1 MEAIIV
7 DLIGSAKEKA
17 ELIKKELEGHY
28 DDPNMIN
35 DAIYGS
41 VVTGVKLALDE
52 LQKRNKLK

>member
-1 MEAIIV
+1 MDAIIV
-7 DLIGSAKEKA
+7 DLIDSAKHKA

-28 DDPNMIN
+28 DKPEVIN